1 VASTITRRT
10 HNKLNKSRDHVA
22 TLFNIDI
29 RYFQVTF
36 LKPGVENEIQ
46 QTINMQE
53 GNAYM
58 INDRISINYVHSLL
72 HVV

>member
-1 VASTITRRT
+1 VASTITRQT
-10 HNKLNKSRDHVA
+10 HTKLNKSKDHVA

-29 RYFQVTF
+29 RYFKVTF
-36 LKPGVENEIQ
+36 PKPSVENEIQ

-58 INDRISINYVHSLL
+58 INSRISINYVHTFL